1 MRYLTLLTVL
11 ALVAACSIRAPELD
25 ASITDQSRAADWP
38 ELVPLGPILTRTE
51 LAGPPRAEAAGRS
64 LEWRAAD
71 LRRRAAILRR
81 MQVN

>member
-11 ALVAACSIRAPELD
+11 TLVAACSIRAPELD

-51 LAGPPRAEAAGRS
+51 LAGPPRAEAWNGAPPICAAAPRSCAGCR
-64 LEWRAAD
+64 
-71 LRRRAAILRR
+71 
-81 MQVN
+81 

>member
-11 ALVAACSIRAPELD
+11 TLVAACSIRAPELD
-25 ASITDQSRAADWP
+25 ASITDQSRAADRP

-51 LAGPPRAEAAGRS
+51 LAGPPRPEAAGRS

>member
-1 MRYLTLLTVL
+1 
-11 ALVAACSIRAPELD
+11 
-25 ASITDQSRAADWP
+25 
-38 ELVPLGPILTRTE
+38 